1 MTNIRS
7 DYIQISIDWCAKTIV
22 QLSRKSFACSS
33 VIDICHNS
41 KLRKKEKK
49 YECLQVN
56 ICLVSLHSLLPQ
68 ILSSVQLVQIGS
80 TDGWECNFHR
90 REFVKQIRAGFW
102 VRMSNNRL
110 LKKIGGYIRFW
121 VFPLRNSITRCPW
134 TSICKRCLKPLR
146 RDGNF
151 LEAFEFLSDN
161 AQITYPLQNV
171 KSKNSIDKLKNS
183 NLFFFQVSTWIKPEH
198 SAWD

>member
-7 DYIQISIDWCAKTIV
+7 DCIQISIDWCAKTIV
-22 QLSRKSFACSS
+22 QLPRKSFACSS

-80 TDGWECNFHR
+80 TDGWECNIHR

-110 LKKIGGYIRFW
+110 LKKIGGIYPFLG
-121 VFPLRNSITRCPW
+121 VSFEKQYNSMSLDKYLQEMPQAPQEGW
-134 TSICKRCLKPLR
+134 QF
-146 RDGNF
+146 F
-151 LEAFEFLSDN
+151 L
-161 AQITYPLQNV
+161 ILQ
-171 KSKNSIDKLKNS
+171 KD
-183 NLFFFQVSTWIKPEH
+183 
-198 SAWD
+198 

>member
-1 MTNIRS
+1 M
-7 DYIQISIDWCAKTIV
+7 YIQISIDWCAKTIV

-49 YECLQVN
+49 YECLQV
-56 ICLVSLHSLLPQ
+56 CLVSLHSLLPQ

-90 REFVKQIRAGFW
+90 REFVKQIRAGFCQTI
-102 VRMSNNRL
+102 NQ
-110 LKKIGGYIRFW
+110 GGYIRFW

-161 AQITYPLQNV
+161 AQLTYPLQNV

-183 NLFFFQVSTWIKPEH
+183 NDCIFLSGEHMDQTRAQCLGLKIVVSLV
-198 SAWD
+198 